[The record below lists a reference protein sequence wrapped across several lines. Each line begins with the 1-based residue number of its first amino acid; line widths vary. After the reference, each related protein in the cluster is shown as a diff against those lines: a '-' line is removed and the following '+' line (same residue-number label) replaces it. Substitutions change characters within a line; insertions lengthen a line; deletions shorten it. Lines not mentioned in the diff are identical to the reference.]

1 MQNTNSEFLSVPWA
15 MLLDTEISST
25 CKLLYSVIAQE
36 QLEDAPCGRTVK
48 ELSEIIGVVP
58 LAVTTALRKMQEKG
72 LIIVHKGKST
82 RNRPQYSYEALVK
95 ESV

>member
-1 MQNTNSEFLSVPWA
+1 MQNTNSKFLSVPWA
-15 MLLDTEISST
+15 MLADTEISST

-36 QLEDAPCGRTVK
+36 QLEDEPCGRTVK

-72 LIIVHKGKST
+72 LIIMNKGKSSK
-82 RNRPQYSYEALVK
+82 NRLQYSYKV
-95 ESV
+95 VR